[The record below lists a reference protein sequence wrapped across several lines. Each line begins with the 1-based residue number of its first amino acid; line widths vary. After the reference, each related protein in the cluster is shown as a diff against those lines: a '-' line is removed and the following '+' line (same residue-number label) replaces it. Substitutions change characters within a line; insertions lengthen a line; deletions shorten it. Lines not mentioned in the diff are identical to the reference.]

1 MFRQP
6 AAPTESLRHNPNTPA
21 GRFGSAEAG
30 TPRRSR
36 LRRLALR
43 APSPR
48 KLPLNRP
55 HDRLSALSANL
66 PPQKAAHTGTAF
78 SYPCF
83 AFLAQMTARTVN
95 STTAAAS
102 RLMTAE
108 TTG

>member
-30 TPRRSR
+30 APRR

-48 KLPLNRP
+48 KLPLNLP
-55 HDRLSALSANL
+55 HYRLSALSANF
-66 PPQKAAHTGTAF
+66 PPKKAAPTGTAF